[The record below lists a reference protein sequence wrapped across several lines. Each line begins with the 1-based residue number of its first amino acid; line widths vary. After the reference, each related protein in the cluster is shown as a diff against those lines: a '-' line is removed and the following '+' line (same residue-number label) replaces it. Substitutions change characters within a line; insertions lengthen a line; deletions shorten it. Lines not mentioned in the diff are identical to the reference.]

1 MIKSTADL
9 SELSKYRAPIMGLA
23 IVLILFHHSRFL
35 GVEISNST
43 LVGLR
48 DVGACGV
55 DIFLILSS
63 FGLTYS
69 LNKCSRIDSFYKKRA
84 LRILPSFLLSLFA
97 VLLLNSALIMRDGGD
112 IKQIA
117 SMLIST
123 PQISFVLHVVYLCS
137 YPILLDFPL
146 YSFLCDGGEKN

>member
-1 MIKSTADL
+1 MINSIADL
-9 SELSKYRAPIMGLA
+9 SELSKYRASIMGFA
-23 IVLILFHHSRFL
+23 IVLILFHHSSFL

-48 DVGACGV
+48 AIGACGV

-69 LNKCSRIDSFYKKRA
+69 LNKCSQIESFYKKRI

-112 IKQIA
+112 MKQIA
-117 SMLIST
+117 RMLIST
-123 PQISFVLHVVYLCS
+123 PRSHLYCMWYIFALIPFYSIFPYIHS
-137 YPILLDFPL
+137 YVI
-146 YSFLCDGGEKN
+146 GGG